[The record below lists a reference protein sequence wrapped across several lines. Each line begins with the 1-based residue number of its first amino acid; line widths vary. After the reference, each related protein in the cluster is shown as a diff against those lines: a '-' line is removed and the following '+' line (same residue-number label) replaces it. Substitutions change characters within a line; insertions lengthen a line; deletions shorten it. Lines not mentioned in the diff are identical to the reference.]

1 MRGNFLKD
9 RDVCIVAVA
18 ETKLDRRTGKTAYEL
33 TAEVAEELFRKTKM
47 GPPDID
53 GVGLTLPMS
62 EAANPF
68 WSNFCVDNLGIRAR
82 WLQATDLGGVSSTG
96 NVARAAMALQ
106 AGWCDTVMLLAADAP
121 TTQWQ
126 ANFGGYSN
134 EFLDPTG
141 IQGPPGA
148 FGFIMSRYAAEHDL
162 DYRGLGA
169 LAVAQRNGAV
179 ANSNAYEGFRH
190 RITVDDYLNSRVISA
205 PIRLL
210 DCVMPCDGANGLVMM
225 KTSRARRLGFT
236 NRVYPVAYSEITNFQ
251 AGEQTPDILRV
262 GHSVVGPEA
271 LRMAKMKPVDVDMFH
286 PYDDFL
292 IAVALQLEQIGFCRK
307 GRGTQFLRD
316 TDLGPRGE
324 LPINTGGG
332 QIGAG
337 QPALAGGQLNL
348 VEGVRQLLGEAGRRQ
363 VKNARNALVTGI
375 GVIPYGRNWGSSSA
389 LVLQN

>member
-316 TDLGPRGE
+316 TDLGPRGD

-363 VKNARNALVTGI
+363 VKNVRNALVTGI

>member
-9 RDVCIVAVA
+9 KDVCIVAYA
-18 ETKLDRRTGKTAYEL
+18 ETKLERRSGRTAYEL
-33 TAEVAEELFRKTKM
+33 SAEVAEALYKKIKM
-47 GPPDID
+47 GPSDID
-53 GVGLTLPMS
+53 GVSTTIPMS

-68 WSNFCVDNLGIRAR
+68 WANYCTDYLGLQPR
-82 WLQATDLGGVSSTG
+82 WLQTTDLGGVSHTG

-106 AGWCDTVMLLAADAP
+106 NGWCDTVMLLAADAP
-121 TTQWQ
+121 TTAWS
-126 ANFGGYSN
+126 ANYHAYHD

-141 IQGPPGA
+141 LQGPPGA
-148 FGFIMSRYAAEHDL
+148 FGFIMDRYAAQHDL

-179 ANSNAYEGFRH
+179 ANKNACEQLRQK
-190 RITVDDYLNSRVISA
+190 ITVDDYLNSRVISS
-205 PIRLL
+205 PLRLL
-210 DCVMPCDGANGLVMM
+210 DCVMPCDGASGLVMM

-236 NRVYPVAYSEITNFQ
+236 NRVYPFAYSEITNFNVASQ
-251 AGEQTPDILRV
+251 QPDITQT

-271 LRMAKMKPVDVDMFH
+271 LKMAKMKPADVDMFH

-292 IAVALQLEQIGFCRK
+292 IAVAMKLEQIGFCK
-307 GRGTQFLRD
+307 TGQGTQFLRD
-316 TDLGPRGE
+316 TDIGPTGT

-332 QIGAG
+332 QISAG

-348 VEGVRQLLGEAGRRQ
+348 VEAVRQLMGDAGRRQ